1 MNASL
6 TDRRAIEAAIVS
18 LQDCLADGDPTDA
31 ALLSQ
36 GEAVLL
42 TLRAAYRDHK
52 AAFSKEAIDDLREI
66 SELLHETDSAT
77 HAGKPGK

>member
-1 MNASL
+1 MDAPS
-6 TDRRAIEAAIVS
+6 TDRRAVEAAIAS
-18 LQDCLADGDPTDA
+18 LQECLADGDPTDA
-31 ALLSQ
+31 VLVSQ

-52 AAFSKEAIDDLREI
+52 AAFSKEAIDALREI
-66 SELLHETDSAT
+66 SELLHEPGSAM